1 MAEKRMFSRSE
12 IDSDEFMGLP
22 TSAQALYFHL
32 GLNADDDGFVAK
44 PRTIARS
51 VGACESDLA
60 LLSEKGYI
68 IEFPEKKII
77 VITAWCAHN
86 KVRSDSYKRTKY
98 TDEFARLGKG
108 ADDLYFLSQNGCN
121 EPVTESAQVCN
132 EPVTQDR
139 RGKESIG
146 EVSVGESEER
156 ARTHAEKETSEPGTA
171 VKAAENCAEEV
182 KSAERGGFIPKS
194 VLFAE
199 KAPHEKNAYGVR
211 SNVMLCEREY
221 DDLRTRFD
229 DFGERIDRLSHY
241 LASTGKDYAS
251 HYETILKWAK
261 EDEGKDAEKKKA
273 EAKKRE
279 AQGSFDTDEFF
290 NAALA
295 RGRRHMKKHLEND
308 TEFSGADCG

>member
-60 LLSEKGYI
+60 LLTEKGYI

-121 EPVTESAQVCN
+121 EPVTESVQVCN

-156 ARTHAEKETSEPGTA
+156 ARTHAEKETAEPGTA
-171 VKAAENCAEEV
+171 VKDAENCAEEA

-199 KAPHEKNAYGVR
+199 KAPHEKSAYGVR
-211 SNVMLCEREY
+211 SNVMLCKREY

-290 NAALA
+290 EAALK
-295 RGRRHMKKHLEND
+295 RSIRKLEQSRND